1 MPANLANA
9 KAMTNLS
16 RPTLRV
22 AAATSR
28 ERTKDGAMTA
38 GRSKSIWRF
47 VPLAILA
54 GGLAV
59 GYALGWH
66 EYLSLGELAAR
77 KDQLQAYASSYG
89 ILAPFLF
96 GLLYMVATAF
106 AFPAAGALTVFGGFL
121 FGWALAG
128 IVVAVSATIG
138 ATLIFLAARSAL
150 GDTLR
155 SRVKG
160 RAEALSKGFED
171 NAFGYLL
178 VLRMTPV
185 LPFFVVNVA
194 PALFKVRLGTYV
206 ATTFLGILP
215 GTFVLAYLGAGVD
228 SVLTAANAAGRTP
241 TLGDIVTP
249 QITLALVGLALL
261 AISAMLVKA
270 YWTRRTTS
278 KAPAAD

>member
-54 GGLAV
+54 GGLAI

-150 GDTLR
+150 GDALR

-215 GTFVLAYLGAGVD
+215 GTFVLAYLGSGVD

-270 YWTRRTTS
+270 YWARRTAS
-278 KAPAAD
+278 KSPAAD

>member
-16 RPTLRV
+16 RPTHRV

-38 GRSKSIWRF
+38 GQSKSIWRF

-54 GGLAV
+54 GGLAI

-150 GDTLR
+150 GDALR

-270 YWTRRTTS
+270 YWTRRTAS

>member
-47 VPLAILA
+47 VPLAILV
-54 GGLAV
+54 GGLAI

-150 GDTLR
+150 GDALR

-194 PALFKVRLGTYV
+194 PALFKVSLGTYV

-228 SVLTAANAAGRTP
+228 SVLTAAKAAGRTP
-241 TLGDIVTP
+241 TLGDIVTT

-270 YWTRRTTS
+270 YWTRRTAS